1 MCLLSCASQSSALF
15 HKHKKPEN
23 LETIRIAE
31 GAHISCSCYK
41 MTLVCDRPKLVVNL
55 TPCSLNTVMHQSVLS
70 LTGWADVGFNN
81 PNSVQF
87 SPTLTR
93 MAREGLLLTNHYVH
107 FHCSPTRRSFLTG
120 LFATYTIY
128 IHRDNR

>member
-1 MCLLSCASQSSALF
+1 MWSRSSGYYVFAVVCFTVVGTLPQAQETRKNGNNSHRGRRPHIVFLLQDDLGV
-15 HKHKKPEN
+15 N
-23 LETIRIAE
+23 
-31 GAHISCSCYK
+31 
-41 MTLVCDRPKLVVNL
+41 RPKLVVKNL

-120 LFATYTIY
+120 LFAT
-128 IHRDNR
+128 